1 MTKKLTASVVN
12 ATMELERIVAA
23 QTQKEKREKEEKED
37 VVMADVPPGLTKSW
51 VVVPGEDWEMV
62 DGTV

>member
-1 MTKKLTASVVN
+1 MSKKLAASVLN

-23 QTQKEKREKEEKED
+23 QTQGEEEKED
-37 VVMADVPPGLTKSW
+37 VVMADPPPGLTNSW
-51 VVVPGEDWEMV
+51 VVVQGEDWEMV